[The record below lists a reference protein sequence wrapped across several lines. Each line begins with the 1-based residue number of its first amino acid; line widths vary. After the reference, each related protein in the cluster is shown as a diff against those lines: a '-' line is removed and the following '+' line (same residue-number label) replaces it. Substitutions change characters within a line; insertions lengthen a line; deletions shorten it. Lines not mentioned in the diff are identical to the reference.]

1 MDKRRTSGTLA
12 AVFAAFLAI
21 LTPLPALAA
30 PWLVISDIHYNP
42 SDASPTMPHIGQDAN
57 DALVTSTLAEA
68 VSVDRDAPVVVITGD
83 LLAHHFPAGPLAAQ
97 TAADL
102 ARRFDAA
109 FPHAQFI
116 LALGNNDSACG
127 DYETTPGDAFLQ
139 SVATAWEPLV
149 NRGGNAPDFL
159 ASFPKYAGYTTQLPF
174 GRAVIADDTF
184 WSTKYKDACDPQNA
198 TSDASIAAFS
208 SAVAAPSKGA
218 TWIVLHIPPGVDG
231 FPALGGQPAVPFLR
245 PAAEAAFESA
255 AALPA
260 ANVTLVVAAHIH
272 RFSYRFS
279 SETPQAA
286 RPVLVAPAVSPIYG
300 NNPSFLTLDV
310 GSDGIVT
317 NATEYALHGLA
328 WQREGSLADLGIANV
343 TDDTLHALSTRLSG
357 SAQLRATF
365 LDLYAGGGLSG
376 IDDAHYPIVG
386 CAATA
391 LTPASF
397 AACLAAP

>member
-1 MDKRRTSGTLA
+1 MRDALITVLA
-12 AVFAAFLAI
+12 VI
-21 LTPLPALAA
+21 CVVSTPLSALAA
-30 PWLVISDIHYNP
+30 PWLVISDIHFNP
-42 SDASPTMPHIGQDAN
+42 GDTSPTIAHIGQDSN
-57 DALVTSTLAEA
+57 DALVKSMIAEA
-68 VSVDRDAPVVVITGD
+68 VSVDHDAPVVVITGD

-102 ARRFDAA
+102 AHRFDLA

-149 NRGGNAPDFL
+149 DRGGAAPDFL
-159 ASFPKYAGYTTQLPF
+159 ASFPKFAGYTTHLPF

-184 WSTKYKDACDPQNA
+184 WSPKYRDACDPKGV
-198 TSDASIAAFS
+198 TSDASIDAFTAA
-208 SAVAAPSKGA
+208 VNAPSSGA

-231 FPALGGQPAVPFLR
+231 FSAMGGAPASPFLR
-245 PAAEAAFESA
+245 SAAESAFERA
-255 AALPA
+255 AASRT
-260 ANVTLVVAAHIH
+260 ANVTLVLAAHIH

-279 SETPQAA
+279 SETAGAA
-286 RPVLVAPAVSPIYG
+286 RPVLVAPAISPIYG

-310 GSDGIVT
+310 GANGVVADVT
-317 NATEYALHGLA
+317 EFALHGTD
-328 WQREGSLADLGIANV
+328 WKREGSSMDLGARAI
-343 TDDTLHALSTRLSG
+343 TTDTLRGLQTRLSG
-357 SAQLRATF
+357 SRQLRSTF

-376 IDDAHYPIVG
+376 IDDAHYTYVS

-391 LTPASF
+391 LTTASF
-397 AACLAAP
+397 SACLAAP